1 MTESAGTSQSFAIRK
16 HRRKHRAIWRAPLFA
31 FPIALIT
38 QAASGV
44 TPADPAPLA
53 GQIAPSDEMK
63 PFVVDHFQRTDSDA
77 DARFL
82 HDGPAGAQGYI
93 KAHDGHLYLPSGKRF
108 RCWGVNLT
116 GWTPGSSEIAPKEEG
131 KVFAA
136 ELARLGVNCVRLH
149 FLDMPDKT
157 EVRDET
163 GPTGDPEPLTH
174 KPAGLIDSSRNDT
187 SHFNPEQLDRL
198 DYFFAQLKANG
209 IYSDINLNVG
219 HTWKAGDGIPDAKLI
234 GVAKAYTYFGPELI
248 AKEKD
253 YAKQLLDHYNPYT
266 RTRYADDPAVVIVEM
281 VNENS
286 LLEFWMRNW
295 FRGELGTGA
304 PSHQLDLTPHYL
316 ALLTGMYND
325 WLRHTMTAT
334 ELADLHRLA
343 GVPEGQPMTFT
354 RRGDFD
360 AVPKPVFDAE
370 VAFITH
376 VEQSYFADMSAYLRN
391 DLGVKANI
399 VATADHTYF
408 IPGQPLLRTT
418 QRYDINDAHVYW
430 QHPAIY
436 GLRNTPMVNDP
447 LHSIIQKLS
456 RTAIADHPFT
466 VSEVNEPFPHEYDS
480 EQIPIL
486 AAYAALQDWDG
497 IFFYTWETKEKGQ
510 WQPVVGDHFDMTE
523 HPAKVAQMPVGA
535 MMFLR
540 GDVAP
545 ARQTVVRSYS
555 ADQINAM
562 MKMPPSAL
570 PSYTPG
576 YPAAL
581 PLVHG
586 TRIGCLDCKPV
597 AAPPVPSD
605 GPIVSDTGQLSW
617 RTHDNQ
623 DGLVTID
630 TPRSQALV
638 GFIKANGVSVTNLAA
653 DISNRFATIT
663 LSSLDGKPLG
673 LSGRML
679 LTTTGKVQNTGSE
692 WNARRTLYAKWGT
705 APTLIEPIRG
715 WIQLKDLIGAVD
727 VTATPLDGSARPLGT
742 IKGRLLETGW
752 EIPIGD
758 TPTTTYLITV
768 AR

>member
-1 MTESAGTSQSFAIRK
+1 MMAITRGGLPTGLENPRE
-16 HRRKHRAIWRAPLFA
+16 RRCARMLRLLPLL
-31 FPIALIT
+31 ALPLGMAA
-38 QAASGV
+38 QAATEA
-44 TPADPAPLA
+44 TPPIA
-53 GQIAPSDEMK
+53 GQIAPSDEMR
-63 PFVVDHFQRTDSDA
+63 PFPIDHFQRTDSDA
-77 DARFL
+77 DFRFL
-82 HDGPAGAQGYI
+82 HDGPAGAEGYI
-93 KAHDGHLYLPSGKRF
+93 KARNGHLYLPSGKRF

-136 ELARLGVNCVRLH
+136 ELARLGVNCVRMH

-157 EVRDET
+157 ELRDEK

-174 KPAGLIDSSRNDT
+174 HPAGLIDSSRDDT
-187 SHFNPEQLDRL
+187 GHFNPEQLDRL

-209 IYSDINLNVG
+209 IYADINLNVG
-219 HTWKAGDGIPDAKLI
+219 HTWKKGDGIPDYDLI

-266 RTRYADDPAVVIVEM
+266 KTRYADDPAVVIVEM

-304 PSHQLDLTPHYL
+304 PKYQLDLTPHYL
-316 ALLTGMYND
+316 KLLTGMYNE
-325 WLRHTMTAT
+325 WLRRTKTPA
-334 ELADLHRLA
+334 EFAELHRLA
-343 GVPEGQPMTFT
+343 GVPVDQSMTLA

-360 AVPKPVFDAE
+360 AVPKPVFDAQ

-376 VEQSYFADMSAYLRN
+376 VEQSYFADMSSYLRK

-399 VATADHTYF
+399 IATADHTYF

-418 QRYDINDAHVYW
+418 ERYDINDAHVYW

-447 LHSIIQKLS
+447 AHSIIQKLS
-456 RTAIADHPFT
+456 RTAVADHPFT

-486 AAYAALQDWDG
+486 AAYASLQDWDG
-497 IFFYTWETKEKGQ
+497 IFFYTWETKVKGE
-510 WQPVVGDHFDMTE
+510 WQPVIGDHFDMTE
-523 HPAKVAQMPVGA
+523 HPTKVAQMPVGA

-545 ARQTVVRSYS
+545 AKQIVTRDYS
-555 ADQINAM
+555 TDQINAM
-562 MKMPPSAL
+562 IKMPPSAL
-570 PSYTPG
+570 PAFTPG
-576 YPAAL
+576 YPATL
-581 PLVHG
+581 PLVHE

-597 AAPPVPSD
+597 AAAPVSD
-605 GPIVSDTGQLSW
+605 KGPIVSDTGQLSW
-617 RTHDNQ
+617 RTHDGQ

-630 TPRSQALV
+630 TPRSQALI
-638 GFIKANGVSVTNLAA
+638 GFIKANGIGVTNLSA

-663 LSSLDGKPLG
+663 LSSLDGKPVG
-673 LSGRML
+673 LSNRLL

-692 WNARRTLYAKWGT
+692 WNERRTVYAKWGT
-705 APTLIEPIRG
+705 APTLIEPIKG
-715 WIQLKDLIGAVD
+715 WIELKDLIGAVD

-742 IKGRLLETGW
+742 IKGRLLETSW

-758 TPTTTYLITV
+758 IPTTTYLITV